1 MYIQK
6 EDNLYHLSEN
16 QKETMQKLMDLY
28 SNNAKIF
35 TYVGSARRENYAHT
49 YKYKTTSELIPTK
62 SSEQG
67 NYENW
72 RTSGCLKSNGTDYDY
87 VLNCG
92 LFAQMIW
99 MGRDITDFTEHLGA
113 DAKNIL
119 KINPYKGFDWGYY
132 FDFLSAKKIYRLKNP
147 KTGSL
152 YKGLYYTKADDD
164 GKLHSYSVTFDNAA
178 AMAQELY
185 NLGCEIPYADAEV
198 GDLVFYRGEDLNDG
212 NKDEIEARAFRN
224 ISHVAIVYSV
234 TNKNIRV
241 IECTTGYTYAIGSC
255 SITSTSSSFQRARS
269 GFLGYR
275 VAMCAR
281 HPAANPNFVSNVPAS
296 FTSYRC
302 EYEKK
307 TVNEDFLEE
316 GEDSYDNMQEE

>member
-6 EDNLYHLSEN
+6 EDKLYHLSED
-16 QKETMQKLMDLY
+16 QKETMQKLMKLY
-28 SNNAKIF
+28 HDNKSIF

-49 YKYKTTSELIPTK
+49 YKYKTTSELIPK
-62 SSEQG
+62 DPNKRG

-132 FDFLSAKKIYRLKNP
+132 FDFLSAKKIYRLEKE
-147 KTGSL
+147 KDVL

-164 GKLHSYSVTFDNAA
+164 GKSYSVTFDNAA

-224 ISHVAIVYSV
+224 ISHVAVVYDV
-234 TNKNIRV
+234 TDGCV
-241 IECTTGYTYAIGSC
+241 EVMECTTGYTSAIGKCTILSKD
-255 SITSTSSSFQRARS
+255 SNPFMRARA

-302 EYEKK
+302 EYEKQ